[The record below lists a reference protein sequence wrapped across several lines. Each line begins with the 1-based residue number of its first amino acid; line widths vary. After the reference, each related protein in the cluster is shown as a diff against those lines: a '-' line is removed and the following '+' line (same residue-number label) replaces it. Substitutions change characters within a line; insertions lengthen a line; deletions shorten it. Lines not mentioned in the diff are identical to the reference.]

1 VKRASLLFTFGCLL
15 FAAGCSVGP
24 RYSRP
29 AAPAPAPDAW
39 KTQPPWEQ
47 AAPSDSIPKGEWWK
61 IFNDAELNTYEQQ
74 LLQANQSLEA
84 ARDRLNQARSL
95 AWVATSGFFPQVS
108 TDPSAVRER
117 GSGNRPLNGAAP
129 SVVGGTKSIA
139 EAVPPYTQ
147 SVFTVPFSINYE
159 VDLFGRVRRN
169 VEAANATLQS
179 TAADLQNVQLVLTA
193 ELAADYF
200 SLRELDKEFNVVQE
214 SVGYQRKGLD
224 LVDKQHEGGIVSG
237 LEVAQQAA
245 LLDATLSQ
253 LALVQQSRAQYEH
266 AIAVLVGQPASS
278 IGVRVAPLQGAPPPV
293 PLGVPSD
300 VLQRRP
306 DISTAERQMA
316 YQNAQVGIARTAF
329 YPQITLSGSGGWQSS
344 EIASLLNAPSLFWSL
359 GADALEPI
367 FEGGRNRANLAA
379 ARAAYDQSVANYR
392 QSVLTAFQ
400 QVEDGISNLST
411 LSLAL
416 TTQHAA
422 VEDARR
428 ELTIATN
435 RYVGGATSYLDV
447 ITAQTTL
454 LTSERLET
462 QLLGQQM
469 VSSVYLV
476 KALGGGWDSS
486 EIKDQ
491 QVHPQAIQTV
501 QP

>member
-1 VKRASLLFTFGCLL
+1 VKRTVILPVLALLAFASGCT
-15 FAAGCSVGP
+15 VGP

-39 KTQPPWEQ
+39 KTQPPWQQ
-47 AAPSDSIPKGEWWK
+47 ADPRDAIPKGAWWQV
-61 IFNDAELNTYEQQ
+61 FHDPALDAYEQQ
-74 LLQANQSLEA
+74 LLQANQSLIA
-84 ARDRLNQARSL
+84 ARDRLQQARSL
-95 AWVATSGFFPQVS
+95 ARVATADFFPQLS
-108 TDPSAVRER
+108 ADPSAIRER
-117 GSGNRPLNGAAP
+117 GSGNRPLNGQQPTAVNGV
-129 SVVGGTKSIA
+129 SQV
-139 EAVPPYTQ
+139 VPPYTQ
-147 SVFTVPFSINYE
+147 NVFTVPFNISYE
-159 VDLFGRVRRN
+159 VDLFGRVRHN
-169 VEAANATLQS
+169 LEAANASLQS
-179 TAADLQNVQLVLTA
+179 NAADLQNVQLVLTA

-200 SLRELDKEFNVVQE
+200 SLRELDAEFNVVQE
-214 SVGYQRKGLD
+214 SVGYQRKGLN
-224 LVDKQHEGGIVSG
+224 LVEDRHKGGIASG

-253 LALVQQSRAQYEH
+253 LSLVQQSRAQYEH
-266 AIAVLVGQPASS
+266 AIAVLLGQVASNFA
-278 IGVRVAPLQGAPPPV
+278 IPVAPLQAMPPPV

-300 VLQRRP
+300 ILERRP
-306 DISTAERQMA
+306 DIATAERTMA
-316 YQNAQVGIARTAF
+316 YENAQVGIAHTAF
-329 YPQITLSGSGGWQSS
+329 YPHISISNTGGGWQSTS
-344 EIASLLNAPSLFWSL
+344 ISNLVNAPSLFWSI
-359 GADALEPI
+359 GADALQPI

-411 LSLAL
+411 LSQALA
-416 TTQHAA
+416 TQGAA

-428 ELTIATN
+428 ALDIANN
-435 RYVGGATSYLDV
+435 RYVGGIANYLDV

-476 KALGGGWDSS
+476 KALGGGWDAS
-486 EIKDQ
+486 EIQ
-491 QVHPQAIQTV
+491 NEQVHPQAGQIV